1 MSALENSTEAL
12 REKVL
17 DINIRHLQKHTGEIS
32 ECSEELCQ
40 FACLA
45 DSLIF
50 NLDGET
56 ERASFHI
63 VGAQMKKIPFGVMSA
78 NRYDTDTTHVIHL
91 WANEKSYDVC
101 IPKDD
106 QLDKTS

>member
-1 MSALENSTEAL
+1 MSVLETSTEAL

-17 DINIRHLQKHTGEIS
+17 DINIRHLQNHAGEIS
-32 ECSEELCQ
+32 ECSEELCK

-63 VGAQMKKIPFGVMSA
+63 VGEQMKNIPFGIMNA
-78 NRYDTDTTHVIHL
+78 NRYDTDDTRVIHL
-91 WANEKSYDVC
+91 WANEKSYDIC
-101 IPKDD
+101 IPK
-106 QLDKTS
+106 K